1 MLGHSSR
8 RETKIEIANMK
19 NGLVLYIVSWN
30 QLANSNSA
38 CPFKCLTNM
47 APSGHITPS
56 WIRWN
61 KLTIRQGYWR
71 QIHNTT
77 NADHRSLTHTDEPVH
92 VAGDI
97 HKNIARFKAIQLKRL
112 IINYITIRTP
122 VMLAGRPHSQKP
134 HSVHFK
140 VFTVS
145 LWM

>member
-1 MLGHSSR
+1 
-8 RETKIEIANMK
+8 MK
-19 NGLVLYIVSWN
+19 NGLVLYIVSRN

-77 NADHRSLTHTDEPVH
+77 NADHRASLMLTSQFMLLATFT
-92 VAGDI
+92 
-97 HKNIARFKAIQLKRL
+97 KNVARFKAIQLKRL
-112 IINYITIRTP
+112 IINYFTIRYP
-122 VMLAGRPHSQKP
+122 VMLLGQLHSQKP